1 MKHLRNLSNYTLIT
15 EGQQSLKLNVPKDVM
30 NLYKL
35 FKKNRKEL
43 YVVGGAV
50 RDALMGKNPK
60 DWDLATDALPDE
72 VVKIVTN
79 GGYKTIGEVGQ
90 QFGVVIV
97 KTPSFKEGMEIATFR
112 EDIGKGRRPDA
123 VKYSTIDLDVKRRD
137 LTINALFYDIDKK
150 EIVDLIG
157 GIADIQSNTIRT
169 VGRAHERFE
178 EDPLRKLRALR
189 FAGRTGGKIDKN
201 TGEALIDDN
210 SLKDISAE
218 RIRDEFKK
226 SVESAKSVKHYYK
239 LLDNF
244 NFWGVMFP
252 NLEINKSY
260 TDSKYW
266 ILQITQLFMK
276 NDRDLL
282 KKMLNKYT
290 FSNQEIQSIIFL
302 KDLLDIS
309 PENVFELYKSYS
321 NTNLDKKVILGF
333 AMWNKLDVKIIK
345 AFLKYKPS
353 ISGKDVIKK
362 YNLRGA
368 EIGQKIKELEAD
380 KFMELY
386 EGIVFEQDT
395 YNDYPAAA
403 KKNAQQAIDWK
414 EEHGREE
421 VDAGMRV
428 GWARAHQLSKG
439 EKLSVDTIKR
449 MASFN
454 RHRKNSKIASDVKD
468 TPWKDRG
475 YVAWLLWG
483 GDEGV
488 DWAIKKSK
496 QLDNES

>member
-1 MKHLRNLSNYTLIT
+1 
-15 EGQQSLKLNVPKDVM
+15 
-30 NLYKL
+30 
-35 FKKNRKEL
+35 
-43 YVVGGAV
+43 
-50 RDALMGKNPK
+50 
-60 DWDLATDALPDE
+60 
-72 VVKIVTN
+72 
-79 GGYKTIGEVGQ
+79 
-90 QFGVVIV
+90 
-97 KTPSFKEGMEIATFR
+97 
-112 EDIGKGRRPDA
+112 
-123 VKYSTIDLDVKRRD
+123 
-137 LTINALFYDIDKK
+137 
-150 EIVDLIG
+150 
-157 GIADIQSNTIRT
+157 
-169 VGRAHERFE
+169 
-178 EDPLRKLRALR
+178 
-189 FAGRTGGKIDKN
+189 
-201 TGEALIDDN
+201 
-210 SLKDISAE
+210 
-218 RIRDEFKK
+218 
-226 SVESAKSVKHYYK
+226 
-239 LLDNF
+239 
-244 NFWGVMFP
+244 
-252 NLEINKSY
+252 
-260 TDSKYW
+260 
-266 ILQITQLFMK
+266 MK

-496 QLDNES
+496 QIDNES